1 MTLDD
6 KAREIAHNVSLRCRP
21 SRADRPH
28 SEFCDRLT
36 AEIADGLRWAW
47 LRGFKAEAET
57 AILGDND

>member
-1 MTLDD
+1 MTLDE
-6 KAREIAHNVSLRCRP
+6 KAREIALRCRP

-28 SEFCDRLT
+28 SELCDRLT

-47 LRGFKAEAET
+47 LRGFKAEDEK